1 MDCIEAL
8 DVLSQAL
15 RFPDL
20 CGTQFSPSDDGS
32 LKVHSPCGFPLYRPV
47 SQQSQPTRCDRFA
60 GLLCLYILQTL
71 IQYVGNLLFARVV
84 LQYC

>member
-15 RFPDL
+15 WTPDL
-20 CGTQFSPSDDGS
+20 FGTQFSTSDDGYQ
-32 LKVHSPCGFPLYRPV
+32 KCHSPCGFPLYRPV
-47 SQQSQPTRCDRFA
+47 SQQSQPTGCDRFA
-60 GLLCLYILQTL
+60 ALLWPLYPTNSSSVCRQSSLCA
-71 IQYVGNLLFARVV
+71 GV